1 MEDAALKKR
10 SEITGM
16 KEPGIKTDGE
26 REFWKEV
33 FSVRLPDSPLDV
45 LDVGCGT
52 GAMGLV
58 LSEMGRRVKGINL
71 SENMRSIGR
80 EKAKKSGLSMKFG
93 IGNAEQTQ
101 FEDNTFDVVVKRHLL
116 RTLLHPEKALF
127 DWKRIIKLGG
137 FIIVVE
143 GYWDNGTLSAK
154 IRRQNTYTLEKL
166 FTSKLRKEKSN
177 SIDSVE

>member
-1 MEDAALKKR
+1 
-10 SEITGM
+10 
-16 KEPGIKTDGE
+16 
-26 REFWKEV
+26 
-33 FSVRLPDSPLDV
+33 
-45 LDVGCGT
+45 
-52 GAMGLV
+52 
-58 LSEMGRRVKGINL
+58 
-71 SENMRSIGR
+71 
-80 EKAKKSGLSMKFG
+80 MKFG

-116 RTLLHPEKALF
+116 RNLLHPEKALF

-143 GYWDNGTLSAK
+143 GCWDNGTLSSK

-177 SIDSVE
+177 SIDTVEQALPNIGVVPQEKAKIYFFQYRSF